1 MRGCWRE
8 RNALVSGLAL
18 ALVLAAAAAAAAAA
32 TAKPAAPA
40 VPASGA
46 GDIVLGVIVE
56 RSGAGA
62 TYGLGL
68 IQGAEMAV
76 RDINAAGGIQGRRI
90 RLQVADG
97 GSQPARSAIAM
108 RRLVAANVD
117 VIVGGWGSPQVRA
130 HLDIAEQ
137 SATPYLVVG
146 ATHPLIT
153 SPRNHWTF
161 RVIQTDAVM
170 AEQLAKVI
178 VDQVGLRRIAVINDS
193 NDYGVGN
200 RELFVAAL
208 QRAGLAP
215 VAVQSYET
223 SDTDFRTQLG
233 RIKAANP
240 DALAVFGT
248 LPAAPVLL
256 DQARALGLAVR
267 FFGSGGLANEALIDA
282 APQAAEGTILM
293 THFSEE
299 VDAES
304 RAWAERYRREFAGG
318 PQPPRPV
325 LAAWEYRAI
334 RGIVAPCLQR
344 VGSDRTRLRDCI
356 RQWRGRL
363 FGVADE
369 AYFDASGQ
377 LVQPPVVVEVRG
389 GAFRLHRHAR

>member
-1 MRGCWRE
+1 MRRWWRE
-8 RNALVSGLAL
+8 RNVVRCCLAL
-18 ALVLAAAAAAAAAA
+18 GMAIGVGLRAAAA
-32 TAKPAAPA
+32 PAPPA
-40 VPASGA
+40 VPADGGA
-46 GDIVLGVIVE
+46 DIVLGVIAE
-56 RSGAGA
+56 RTGAGA

-68 IQGAEMAV
+68 TQGAEMAV
-76 RDINAAGGIQGRRI
+76 RDINAAGGINGRMI

-130 HLDIAEQ
+130 HMHIAEQ

-146 ATHPLIT
+146 ATHPSIT
-153 SPRNHWTF
+153 SPRNQWTF
-161 RVIQTDAVM
+161 RVVQTDAVM
-170 AEQLAKVI
+170 AGQLANVM
-178 VDQVGLRRIAVINDS
+178 VEQFGLRRIAVINDS
-193 NDYGVGN
+193 NDYGVGS
-200 RELFVAAL
+200 RDVFVAAL
-208 QRAGLAP
+208 QRAGLTP

-223 SDTDFRTQLG
+223 NDTDFRAPLG
-233 RIKAANP
+233 RIKAATP
-240 DALAVFGT
+240 DAVALFGT
-248 LPAAPVLL
+248 LPAAPAILN
-256 DQARALGLAVR
+256 QARALGLTVR
-267 FFGSGGLANEALIDA
+267 FFGTGGLANEALIDA
-282 APQAAEGTILM
+282 APQAAEGTLLM
-293 THFSEE
+293 TYFNEE
-299 VDAES
+299 VDAEAQ
-304 RAWAERYRREFAGG
+304 AWAERYRREFAGG

-344 VGSDRTRLRDCI
+344 VGSDRVRLRDCI

-389 GAFRLHRHAR
+389 GAFRLYRRTR